1 MKIVFFTDFYTPS
14 LNGVTAAIDLFAN
27 ALRDRGHRVYIVA
40 PGSDVPVHDHPDVIR
55 LPSIPSVW
63 HKGLRDG
70 ILTPKYGRI
79 IKELNADLYHFHT
92 NGQTGL
98 AGMRL
103 MFEGNIPSVFSYHT
117 DYEEYAKVYR
127 GMWAGILTA
136 SLIGPLLVKQPK
148 AWPETLQGVRPK
160 RSFEQWNQ
168 TMVQN
173 LIRASVDHFDEII
186 VPSAKMQDKLISYGV
201 TRPINIL
208 PTGMNPHEFPRNG
221 TSKQRKDDKTTTI
234 LYVGRVAKEKNM
246 NVLLKAFS
254 LAYKQDSSLRLCV
267 VGPGPYL
274 PHMRSRVREL
284 GISRAVVTTGGL
296 PRKEALERYNY
307 ADIFAFPSMTDTQ
320 ALVLNEAAYMRVPL
334 VYSDPD
340 ISLVAEDTT
349 SGILAPPK
357 PEAFSKALLKLA
369 HNPSLRKK
377 MGDAAHN
384 KASEFTID
392 RQAAK
397 LEEIYTRTLKKHDK

>member
-1 MKIVFFTDFYTPS
+1 MKIVFFTDFYAPS
-14 LNGVTAAIDLFAN
+14 LNGVTAAIDLFAH

-40 PGSDVPVHDHPDVIR
+40 PASDMPVNDHPDVIR

-70 ILTPKYGRI
+70 ILTPKYGRM
-79 IKELNADLYHFHT
+79 IKDLNADLYHFHT

-136 SLIGPLLVKQPK
+136 SLIGPLVVNQPK

-173 LIRASVDHFDEII
+173 LIRASVDYFDEVI

-208 PTGMNPHEFPRNG
+208 PTGMNPNEFPHHG
-221 TSKQRKDDKTTTI
+221 KAAKDKDDKTTTI
-234 LYVGRVAKEKNM
+234 LYVGRVAKEKNVD
-246 NVLLKAFS
+246 VLLKAFA
-254 LAYKQDSSLRLCV
+254 LAHKKDSSLRLCV

-274 PHMRSRVREL
+274 PRMRTRVREL
-284 GISRAVVTTGGL
+284 GLTRAVVTTGGL
-296 PRKEALERYNY
+296 PRNEALERYSY

-334 VYSDPD
+334 IYSDAD
-340 ISLVAEDTT
+340 LSLVAEDGV

-369 HNPSLRKK
+369 HDPALRKK
-377 MGDAAHN
+377 MGDAAHK
-384 KASEFTID
+384 KASEYTID
-392 RQAAK
+392 KQTEK
-397 LEEIYTRTLKKHDK
+397 LESIYKRIV

>member
-1 MKIVFFTDFYTPS
+1 MKIVFFTDFYAPS

-40 PGSDVPVHDHPDVIR
+40 PASDTPVHDHPDVIR

-70 ILTPKYGRI
+70 ILTPKYGRL
-79 IKELNADLYHFHT
+79 IKDLNADLYHFHT

-98 AGMRL
+98 SGMRL
-103 MFEGNIPSVFSYHT
+103 MFENHIPSVFSYHT

-136 SLIGPLLVKQPK
+136 SLIGPLVINQPK
-148 AWPETLQGVRPK
+148 AWPETLQGVKPK
-160 RSFEQWNQ
+160 RNFEQWNQ

-173 LIRASVDHFDEII
+173 LIRASVEAFAEII
-186 VPSAKMQDKLISYGV
+186 VPSAKMKEKLISYGV

-208 PTGMNPHEFPRNG
+208 PTGMNPDEFPAYN
-221 TSKQRKDDKTTTI
+221 TQPKDKDDQTTTI
-234 LYVGRVAKEKNM
+234 LYVGRVAQEKNM
-246 NVLLKAFS
+246 GVLLKAFA
-254 LAYKQDSSLRLCV
+254 LAYKQDTSLRLCV

-274 PHMRSRVREL
+274 PRMRARVREL
-284 GISRAVVTTGGL
+284 GLSRAVVTTGGL
-296 PRKEALERYNY
+296 PREEALERYAY

-334 VYSDPD
+334 IYSDPD
-340 ISLVAEDTT
+340 LSLVAGDGT

-357 PEAFSKALLKLA
+357 PEPFAEAIIKLA
-369 HNPSLRKK
+369 HNPALRQK
-377 MGDAAHN
+377 MGEAAHK
-384 KASEFTID
+384 KAAEFTID
-392 RQAAK
+392 KQATK
-397 LEEIYTRTLKKHDK
+397 LETIYKRII

>member
-1 MKIVFFTDFYTPS
+1 MKIIFFTDFYTPS
-14 LNGVTAAIDLFAN
+14 LNGVTAAIDLFAH
-27 ALRDRGHRVYIVA
+27 ALRDRGHRVHIVA
-40 PGSDVPVHDHPDVIR
+40 PASDSPIQDHPDVIR

-103 MFEGNIPSVFSYHT
+103 MFENHIPSVFSYHT

-136 SLIGPLLVKQPK
+136 SLIGPLVVNQPK

-168 TMVQN
+168 SMVQN
-173 LIRASVDHFDEII
+173 LIRASVDYFDEII
-186 VPSAKMQDKLISYGV
+186 VPSAKMQDKLVSYGV

-208 PTGMNPHEFPRNG
+208 PTGMNPHEFPHNAH
-221 TSKQRKDDKTTTI
+221 SAQDKDDKTTTI

-246 NVLLKAFS
+246 NVLLKAFA
-254 LAYKQDSSLRLCV
+254 LAYKQDSTLRLCI

-284 GISRAVVTTGGL
+284 GLHRVVVTTGGL
-296 PRKEALERYNY
+296 PRKEALERYGY

-340 ISLVAEDTT
+340 ISLVAENQI
-349 SGILAPPK
+349 SGILAKPK
-357 PEAFSKALLKLA
+357 PEAFSQALLKLA
-369 HNPSLRKK
+369 HDKTLRKK
-377 MGDAAHN
+377 MGNIAHD
-384 KASEFTID
+384 KASEFTIEK
-392 RQAAK
+392 QAKK
-397 LEEIYTRTLKKHDK
+397 LEKIYYRTLKQYD